1 MKKTLKKLGVAL
13 SLMAC
18 VGLMAGCGGQKD
30 NADADAANSDK
41 TYTIG
46 INQFADHGSLD
57 NCREGFIEGL
67 RQAGFEEGKN
77 VKFEYTNANADPGVA
92 NQIAESHVSTGVD
105 LICAIATPSAQA
117 SYNAAEPKG
126 IPVVYTAISDPV
138 AAGLATEENG
148 SGMAV
153 TGTSDLLPLKEQVAM
168 IRQLMPEAKTIGVL
182 YSTSEANSIS
192 NIARLEAIVK
202 DYDFTLVTKGVS
214 APADIPMA
222 ADAILNEVDCLT
234 NLTDNTIVTSL
245 GLILDKANAKNIP
258 VFGSEFEQVK
268 LGCAAAANIDYY
280 KLGIM
285 TGKMAADVLNGTDIT
300 KMCIRDRVWEGQ
312 SQKVRI
318 LQTKSRKS
326 REDPEYHEA
335 REILWESRGTT
346 P

>member
-13 SLMAC
+13 SLVAC
-18 VGLMAGCGGQKD
+18 VGLMTGCGGQKD
-30 NADADAANSDK
+30 NTDADAANTDK

-77 VKFEYTNANADPGVA
+77 VEFEYTNANADSGIA
-92 NQIAESHVSTGVD
+92 NQIAQSHVSTGVD

-126 IPVVYTAISDPV
+126 IPVIYTAISDPV
-138 AAGLATEENG
+138 KAGLATADSK

-153 TGTSDLLPLKEQVAM
+153 TGTSDLLPLDEQVAM
-168 IRQLMPEAKTIGVL
+168 IRQLMRETKTIGVL
-182 YSTSEANSIS
+182 YNTGEENSVS
-192 NIARLEAIVK
+192 NIARLEEIVK
-202 DYDFTLVTKGVS
+202 EYDFTLVTKGVS
-214 APADIPMA
+214 ASADIPMA

-234 NLTDNTIVTSL
+234 NLTDNMVVTSL
-245 GLILDKANAKNIP
+245 GLILDKANAKGIP

-300 KMCIRDRVWEGQ
+300 TIPYETITDNDIVVNSEVLANFGLT
-312 SQKVRI
+312 VP
-318 LQTKSRKS
+318 
-326 REDPEYHEA
+326 EDMVVTEA
-335 REILWESRGTT
+335 ADVTNEA
-346 P
+346 